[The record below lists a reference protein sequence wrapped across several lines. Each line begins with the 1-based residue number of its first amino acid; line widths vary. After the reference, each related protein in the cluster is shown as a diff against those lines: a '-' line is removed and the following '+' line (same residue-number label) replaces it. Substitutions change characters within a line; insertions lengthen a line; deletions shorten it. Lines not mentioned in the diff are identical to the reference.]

1 MHGLIN
7 QAIERFARATYGN
20 GFWERVCRRRNLP
33 VLTFEAMQ
41 SYDPEV
47 TEALL
52 DGMAQVLGKPRGEVL
67 EDIGTFLVSS
77 PSTGALRRL
86 LRFGGTG
93 FVDFLLSLDDLPA
106 RVEAGQQALDDARA
120 ELGTQLEALS
130 ATLDDAVSAS
140 RADASAANADLQA
153 ALDQLRAD
161 IEARGGY
168 AVVADTAPVLQGSPN
183 AGPPP
188 EGPVPAYPGGP
199 LPGDTDY

>member
-106 RVEAGQQALDDARA
+106 RVRLAVPELELPQMELREHGARSFSFVVRTEGAGKPWFGHVMVGLLRAMADDYGALVVMEHMGASPGREIIAIMLLEASFAEGRRFELGARA
-120 ELGTQLEALS
+120 
-130 ATLDDAVSAS
+130 
-140 RADASAANADLQA
+140 
-153 ALDQLRAD
+153 
-161 IEARGGY
+161 
-168 AVVADTAPVLQGSPN
+168 P
-183 AGPPP
+183 
-188 EGPVPAYPGGP
+188 
-199 LPGDTDY
+199 

>member
-106 RVEAGQQALDDARA
+106 RVR
-120 ELGTQLEALS
+120 LGCRSWSCRRWSCASTGRGR
-130 ATLDDAVSAS
+130 SAS
-140 RADASAANADLQA
+140 WCARKGRAS
-153 ALDQLRAD
+153 
-161 IEARGGY
+161 RGSG
-168 AVVADTAPVLQGSPN
+168 T
-183 AGPPP
+183 
-188 EGPVPAYPGGP
+188 
-199 LPGDTDY
+199 